1 MDRNQ
6 HEDARSDRP
15 TPTSDTTHVESLQR
29 ATGVRQP
36 VTRRRFLGIA
46 GLGGGTVAV
55 LGASGLTW
63 RAVDQG
69 VFATAT
75 GPAYA
80 AWDQWNPP
88 GHAVLDLVRAAVLAA
103 NAHNT
108 QPWLFRLTPDHI
120 DLYADTTRNLGAMDP
135 LRREMH
141 LSLGCALENLMLAGP
156 PNGKTPTLI
165 LMPDPSQP
173 THIARVSLDPTPAT
187 TSPLFDAIPSRHTNR
202 AAYDTTHPVA
212 ADARDALTAL
222 VDVDTTRLVWF
233 TADTDKQAFAD
244 LTVRATQAIIADPQQ
259 TADDYAWYRT
269 TWNQIQSTKDGVTI
283 DASGQPPL
291 IRTVAKLLGTT
302 REQNN
307 DGWLRATR
315 DTQVPTAAAFG
326 ILVVPDPLD
335 PVGRIQTGRFFQRM
349 HLWATTQALAMQPL
363 NQVSERIDRERTA
376 GLAPEFTQAM
386 ADALPTGWHPVM
398 AFRIGYPTTDAL
410 LSPRRPAEQV
420 VQPGP

>member
-6 HEDARSDRP
+6 HDDTGPDRP
-15 TPTSDTTHVESLQR
+15 TPTSDTTQLEAAQP
-29 ATGVRQP
+29 AAGIRQP
-36 VTRRRFLGIA
+36 VSRRRFLGMV
-46 GLGGGTVAV
+46 GLGTGTVAV
-55 LGASGLTW
+55 LGAGGLTW

-69 VFATAT
+69 VYAAGT

-80 AWDQWNPP
+80 AWDHWNPP
-88 GHAVLDLVRAAVLAA
+88 GDDALDLVRAAVLAA

-108 QPWLFRLTPDHI
+108 QPWLFRLSPDRI

-156 PNGKTPTLI
+156 PNGKTPTLT

-173 THIARVSLDPTPAT
+173 THIARVSLDPTTAT
-187 TSPLFDAIPSRHTNR
+187 TSPLFAAIDKRHTNR
-202 AAYDTTHPVA
+202 AAYS
-212 ADARDALTAL
+212 ARLLEAGMRDELTGL
-222 VDVDTTRLVWF
+222 VDVDTTRLIWF
-233 TADTDKQAFAD
+233 TTEVDKHAFAE
-244 LTVRATQAIIADPQQ
+244 LTIRATRAIISDPQQ
-259 TADDYAWYRT
+259 AADDYAWYRT
-269 TWNQIQSTKDGVTI
+269 TWSHVQSTMDGVTI

-302 REQNN
+302 HKQNN
-307 DGWLRATR
+307 DGWLRTTR

-326 ILVVPDPLD
+326 ILVVRDPLD
-335 PVGRIQTGRFFQRM
+335 PVGRIQTGRGFQRM
-349 HLWATTQALAMQPL
+349 HLWATTQGLAIQPL

-376 GLAPEFTQAM
+376 GLAPDFTQAM
-386 ADALPTGWHPVM
+386 ADLLPTGWQPVM
-398 AFRIGYPTTDAL
+398 AFRIGYPTSDAL
-410 LSPRRPAEQV
+410 PAPRRPAEQV

>member
-6 HEDARSDRP
+6 HEATSADRP
-15 TPTSDTTHVESLQR
+15 TGACGAIHVELDQR
-29 ATGVRQP
+29 STGVAQP
-36 VTRRRFLGIA
+36 VSRRRFLGIA
-46 GLGGGTVAV
+46 GLGGATVAV
-55 LGASGLTW
+55 AGASGVTW

-69 VFATAT
+69 VFATGT

-80 AWDQWNPP
+80 AWDQTNPS
-88 GHAVLDLVRAAVLAA
+88 GGALGMVRAAVLAA
-103 NAHNT
+103 SAHNT
-108 QPWLFRLTPDHI
+108 QPWLFRLTPERI
-120 DLYADTTRNLGAMDP
+120 DLYADATRGLGAMDP

-141 LSLGCALENLMLAGP
+141 LSLGCALENLVLAGP
-156 PNGKTPTLI
+156 PNGRTATLA

-173 THIARVSLDPTPAT
+173 THIARVSLDRATAT
-187 TSPLFDAIPSRHTNR
+187 TSPLFATIGKRHTNR
-202 AAYDTTHPVA
+202 AAYDTTRPLA
-212 ADARDALTAL
+212 ADAREALTGL
-222 VDVDTTRLVWF
+222 LDVEATRLVWL
-233 TADTDKQAFAD
+233 TTGADKHTFAE

-259 TADDYAWYRT
+259 AADDFAWYRT

-302 REQNN
+302 RKQNE

-326 ILVVPDPLD
+326 ILLVRDPLD
-335 PVGRIQTGRFFQRM
+335 PVVRIQTGRAFQRM
-349 HLWATTQALAMQPL
+349 HLWATTQGLAMQPL
-363 NQVSERIDRERTA
+363 NQVSERIDRERSA
-376 GLAPEFTQAM
+376 GLTPQFTQAM
-386 ADALPTGWHPVM
+386 ADMLPTGWHPVM

-410 LSPRRPAEQV
+410 PSPRRPAEQL